1 MSKYTTELRYILES
15 YAGNSESEGNDKV
28 EEIITAGMPKLFDF
42 TLPIFD
48 PAYASVLESK
58 ICRHFYTREIGYETV
73 GRFKLGLR
81 TKLIE
86 ILPYYNQLYESQ
98 LIKLNPL
105 RTYVVNKTHVDSG
118 GTKNV
123 SDNLFNREE
132 NDKSN
137 STRTNTNKFKNDT
150 NNKERFSDTPNGAL
164 TDIENNTYL
173 TNATLVDNAQSGK
186 SQGIEDNAEARK
198 SNLEGGSTTTD
209 TFTTNMQYIEHV
221 SGLNGISES
230 KLLLEFRD
238 TFLNID
244 MKIIEELEPLFMQ
257 IW

>member
-15 YAGNSESEGNDKV
+15 YAGLDESAGGDRV
-28 EEIITAGMPKLFDF
+28 EEIIASALPSLFDF

-48 PAYASVLESK
+48 SNYASVLETK

-86 ILPYYNQLYESQ
+86 ILPYYNKLYESE

-105 RTYVVNKTHVDSG
+105 TNYTVKRQGNDSSNNQRNSTGTYFRNDSG
-118 GTKNV
+118 SEDSTN
-123 SDNLFNREE
+123 SAFN
-132 NDKSN
+132 
-137 STRTNTNKFKNDT
+137 TNTVKR
-150 NNKERFSDTPNGAL
+150 NNKERFSDTPNGTL

-173 TNATLVDNAQSGK
+173 SNATITDTTDKA
-186 SQGIEDNAEARK
+186 
-198 SNLEGGSTTTD
+198 SNQALNVNKGTSNNSTTGD
-209 TFTTNMQYIEHV
+209 TTNQDVFMSNNAYIEHV
-221 SGLNGISES
+221 AGVNGISES
-230 KLLLEFRD
+230 NLLKQYRE

-244 MKIIEELEPLFMQ
+244 MMIIEELEPLFMQ
-257 IW
+257 LW